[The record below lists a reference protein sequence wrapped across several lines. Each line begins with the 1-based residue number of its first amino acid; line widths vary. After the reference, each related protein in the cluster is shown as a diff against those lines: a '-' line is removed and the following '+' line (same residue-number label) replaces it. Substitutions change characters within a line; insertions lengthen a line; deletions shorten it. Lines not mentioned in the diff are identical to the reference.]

1 MMCPC
6 MLVGEFNFSLM
17 NLQNIAVHWSPRGS
31 WRKTFSVRTP
41 DTFWCATS
49 SLHTLRLSNQTGT
62 LPLRHIMSGTYMYSQ
77 CRVTSHINS
86 DNMDWAPRKSITFQK
101 SVFFVPSSAE
111 LWFVKWHWR
120 DTPLVM
126 GWLKYTG
133 IIRSKKTAAD
143 STTLQCCPSV
153 DITSKLSISQL
164 PNQFLHTK
172 KYFSIIQ

>member
-6 MLVGEFNFSLM
+6 MLVGEFDFSLM

-126 GWLKYTG
+126 GWLKCTG
-133 IIRSKKTAAD
+133 IIRTKKPQQT
-143 STTLQCCPSV
+143 QQHCSV
-153 DITSKLSISQL
+153 ALLSILLQS
-164 PNQFLHTK
+164 NQSANCPINCCTHK
-172 KYFSIIQ
+172 SIST